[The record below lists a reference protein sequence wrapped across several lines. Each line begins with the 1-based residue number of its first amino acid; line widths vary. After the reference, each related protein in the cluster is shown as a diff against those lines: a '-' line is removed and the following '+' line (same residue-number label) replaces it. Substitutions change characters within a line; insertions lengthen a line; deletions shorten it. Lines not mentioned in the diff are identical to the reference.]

1 MFLWRTDVGWRVAG
15 DARERSDS
23 ALEELF
29 DHAERVHLVNWS
41 TFSGAKATVILLG
54 TVAVLSFVT
63 GLSAL
68 SQSTI
73 VLDGPLGGLFP
84 GAENLIR
91 LYGVFFAFVIAGL
104 TVGLQ
109 RRVRVAWYATLVTL
123 PLVALLPLLTADA
136 TDVPVLLLTLVA
148 SPLVVR
154 NRNHFDQSLDLSAF
168 QTAALAAFVGAQIYG
183 TVGAFALREEF
194 VGVES
199 LTDALYYIIVTGT
212 TVGYGDA
219 TPTTQLT
226 KLFAL
231 SVIVLGTGT
240 FTIASGSLLIPAIES
255 RISSA
260 FGNMSASELT
270 LLEDHV
276 LVLGHSELT
285 EPLLDELGGTM
296 DVVVVTEDTDAASA
310 LREGEHK
317 VLTADPTET
326 EALQDA
332 RIGAAAGVVAAADD
346 DAVDVLAVLAARQAN
361 PDVRI
366 VAAATDRKHV
376 DKLYGVG
383 ADSVVSPTVIGGR
396 MLGRSVAGEDV
407 ADEDSTAGPDADD
420 AADGV

>member
-1 MFLWRTDVGWRVAG
+1 VAG
-15 DARERSDS
+15 DARDRSGS

-41 TFSGAKATVILLG
+41 TVSGAEATVLLLG
-54 TVAVLSFVT
+54 AVAVLSFVT
-63 GLSAL
+63 GLSSL
-68 SQSTI
+68 SQTTV

-84 GAENLIR
+84 GAGNLIR

-109 RRVRVAWYATLVTL
+109 RRVRLAWYGVLLTL
-123 PLVALLPLLTADA
+123 PLVATLPLLTADA
-136 TDVPVLLLTLVA
+136 TDLPVLLLTLVA
-148 SPLVVR
+148 FPLVIQ
-154 NRNHFDQSLDLSAF
+154 NRNHFDQSVDLSAF
-168 QTAALAAFVGAQIYG
+168 QTGALAAFVGAQIYG
-183 TVGAFALREEF
+183 TIGAYALRDKF
-194 VGVES
+194 DGVGS

-212 TVGYGDA
+212 TVGYGDV

-260 FGNMSASELT
+260 FGNMTASELT

-285 EPLLDELGGTM
+285 EPLLDELDGA
-296 DVVVVTEDTDAASA
+296 DVVVVTDDTDAAAA

-317 VLTADPTET
+317 VLTADPTEAQ
-326 EALQDA
+326 ALHDA
-332 RIGAAAGVVAAADD
+332 RIEAAAGVVAAGADD
-346 DAVDVLAVLAARQAN
+346 AEDVLAVLAASQAN

-383 ADSVVSPTVIGGR
+383 ADSVISPTVIGGR
-396 MLGRSVAGEDV
+396 MLGRSVVGEDV
-407 ADEDSTAGPDADD
+407 ADADSPVEPTVDD
-420 AADGV
+420 AADAE